1 MGEPHDDADPT
12 GPTRVDPDAPIDP
25 AVAMLAADDAS
36 AGLGMEL
43 LAVQPGHARVAMTVD
58 ERMLNGHGIAHGGFV
73 FALADTA
80 FAAAC
85 NSGRPM
91 TVAATAEI
99 DFLAPARLGDRLVA
113 EAAERARTGRSGI
126 TDVTVWRDEAEP
138 VRIAEFRGRSRT
150 MRTPAED

>member
-1 MGEPHDDADPT
+1 MGEQHDETDPT
-12 GPTRVDPDAPIDP
+12 GPTPDDPDAPIDP
-25 AVAMLAADDAS
+25 AVAMIAADDAS

-43 LAVQPGHARVAMTVD
+43 LEVHPGYARVAMTID
-58 ERMLNGHGIAHGGFV
+58 ERMINGHGIAHGGFV

-113 EAAERARTGRSGI
+113 EAAERVRTGRSGI
-126 TDVTVWRDEAEP
+126 TDVTVWRDEGEP

-150 MRTPAED
+150 MRTPDED